1 MKDEMAALLRLKVVV
16 IGVENSG
23 KSTLVRMLSPGAK
36 SVEHYHN
43 DGDSITVGLDIGKMD
58 LAGCSLY
65 FFGTPGHKRF
75 EFARKI
81 VSRGANIGILLVDS
95 VESTSRGISQR
106 ECELERELINSR
118 IPYVICAN
126 KRDVSG
132 VLPLSE
138 IQKYF
143 EADVHPVAAKN
154 GHGVDE
160 LREVLVRLIEDN
172 KHTWFSVPAKQVA
185 FA

>member
-1 MKDEMAALLRLKVVV
+1 MRQEAADLLRLKVVV

-36 SVEHYHN
+36 SVEHF
-43 DGDSITVGLDIGKMD
+43 DGEGDSITVGLDIGKID

-65 FFGTPGHKRF
+65 FFGTPGHQRF

-81 VSRGANIGILLVDS
+81 VSQGANIGILLIDS
-95 VESTSRGISQR
+95 VKSTSNGISQR
-106 ECELERELINSR
+106 ERELEQELIRSG

-126 KRDVSG
+126 KRDIAG
-132 VLPLSE
+132 VLPLPE
-138 IQKYF
+138 IQKCF
-143 EADVHPVAAKN
+143 EADVHPLAAKS

-160 LREVLVRLIEDN
+160 LRDILVRLVETN
-172 KHTWFSVPAKQVA
+172 KHTWFSTPVKRVA